1 MLLAIDPGTTESA
14 YVVLKDGKPITFAKV
29 PNNELLHM
37 LETVDYF
44 ADECVIEMIGHYGTG
59 MPAGK
64 EVFETCIWIGQFTHA
79 WNTNERSKAARILRK
94 TVAAYMCGSA
104 RAKDGNIRQAIIDR
118 YGGPDA
124 IGKKKTPGPLYG
136 ISGDVWQ
143 ALAVAITYHEQPKS
157 ALAIETI
164 EP

>member
-14 YVVLKDGKPITFAKV
+14 YVVYDGAKPVRFGKV
-29 PNNELLHM
+29 ENLEM
-37 LETVDYF
+37 LAIIAEC
-44 ADECVIEMIGHYGTG
+44 DEFDDCCIEMIGHYGTG

-64 EVFETCIWIGQFTHA
+64 EVFETCIWIGRFIEG
-79 WNTNERSKAARILRK
+79 WNLMASHDPDRILRK
-94 TVAAYMCGSA
+94 TVAAYVCGSA